1 MIHTI
6 EELIIVINDYE
17 IKIRQYEVNLACFYQ
32 NYDERKRLEQKKKV
46 LKKQIEHYIQE
57 FKEKTKNNHLETR
70 LYANRLAVLEK
81 KFQIQPRVMS
91 ANLFCLN
98 VLKEKHAILEKDKIF
113 FSKLNQ
119 NQEAKICEDELH
131 MIEIQS
137 QNLLKEF
144 FESINTF
151 PEYIDNEMKLQF
163 STLLSYYGWGFTEKK
178 ITLDKRQIELEN
190 RLKLLEKKSNSIW
203 VLFNYKLAKDSK
215 TQIKKI
221 KDELLEIKL
230 ENSKNIDYYLVKI

>member
-1 MIHTI
+1 M
-6 EELIIVINDYE
+6 
-17 IKIRQYEVNLACFYQ
+17 
-32 NYDERKRLEQKKKV
+32 
-46 LKKQIEHYIQE
+46 
-57 FKEKTKNNHLETR
+57 ETR

>member
-6 EELIIVINDYE
+6 EELIIVINNYE

-57 FKEKTKNNHLETR
+57 FKEKTKNNHLESR
-70 LYANRLAVLEK
+70 LYTNRLAVLEK
-81 KFQIQPRVMS
+81 KFQIQPRIMS

-98 VLKEKHAILEKDKIF
+98 VLKEKHAIIEKDKNF
-113 FSKLNQ
+113 FSKINQ
-119 NQEAKICEDELH
+119 NQEAKICEDELQ

-144 FESINTF
+144 FESMNTF
-151 PEYIDNEMKLQF
+151 PEYIDKEMKLQF
-163 STLLSYYGWGFTEKK
+163 STLLCYFGWGFAEKK
-178 ITLDKRQIELEN
+178 IALDKRQIELEN
-190 RLKLLEKKSNSIW
+190 HLKLLEKRSNSIW
-203 VLFNYKLAKDSK
+203 ALFNYKLTKNSK
-215 TQIKKI
+215 TKIKKI
-221 KDELLEIKL
+221 KEELLEIKL
-230 ENSKNIDYYLVKI
+230 ENSKNIDYYLIKI

>member
-6 EELIIVINDYE
+6 EELIIVINNFE
-17 IKIRQYEVNLACFYQ
+17 IKIRQYEVSLACFYQ
-32 NYDERKRLEQKKKV
+32 SYDERERLEQREKV
-46 LKKQIEHYIQE
+46 LKKQIEHHIQQ

-98 VLKEKHAILEKDKIF
+98 VLKEKHAIIEKDKNF
-113 FSKLNQ
+113 FSKINQ

>member
-6 EELIIVINDYE
+6 EKLIIVINDYE
-17 IKIRQYEVNLACFYQ
+17 IKIRQYEINLACFHQ
-32 NYDERKRLEQKKKV
+32 NYDERERLEQRKKV
-46 LKKQIEHYIQE
+46 LKKQIEYHIQQ

-81 KFQIQPRVMS
+81 KFQIQPRIMS
-91 ANLFCLN
+91 SNLFCLN
-98 VLKEKHAILEKDKIF
+98 VLKEKHAIIEKDKFF
-113 FSKLNQ
+113 FSKINQ
-119 NQEAKICEDELH
+119 NQEAKICEDELQ

-144 FESINTF
+144 FESMNTF
-151 PEYIDNEMKLQF
+151 PESIDKEMKLQF
-163 STLLSYYGWGFTEKK
+163 STLLCYYGWGFAEKK

-190 RLKLLEKKSNSIW
+190 RLKLLEKKSNRIW
-203 VLFNYKLAKDSK
+203 TLFNYKLAKNSK
-215 TQIKKI
+215 TEIKKI
-221 KDELLEIKL
+221 KEELLEIKL